1 MYTNILI
8 IYHQDDIYT
17 QLFNNKVFLI

>member
-8 IYHQDDIYT
+8 IFHQDDIYT